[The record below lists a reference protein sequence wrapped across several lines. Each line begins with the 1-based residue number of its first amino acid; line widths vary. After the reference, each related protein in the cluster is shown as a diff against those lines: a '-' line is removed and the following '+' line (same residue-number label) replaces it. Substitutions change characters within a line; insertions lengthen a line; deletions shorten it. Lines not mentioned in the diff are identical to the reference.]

1 MNVNDIRALFPIL
14 HQQVNGHPLVYFDSA
29 ATSQKPLPVIE
40 ALDRYYREYNSN
52 VHRGVHTL
60 GTKAT
65 DAYEGARE
73 KVRRFLNAQS
83 AQEIIFTRGTT
94 ASLNL
99 VASSYGR
106 ANVKEGDEIVITYM
120 EHHSNLIPWQQL
132 AKQTGATL
140 KYIPMQEDGT
150 IDLRDVEATVTEA
163 AKIVAIAH
171 VSNVLGTIN
180 PVREIAR
187 IAHKRGAVVVV
198 DAAQS
203 APHMKVDVQ
212 ELDCDF
218 LALSGHK
225 MCGPT
230 GIGVLY
236 GKKKWLEQME
246 PVEFG
251 GEMIDFVELYDSTWK
266 ELPWKF
272 EGGTPIIAGAIGL
285 GAAIDFLEQVGLD
298 AIAAHEHELAQ
309 YALERL
315 AGIDGVTVYGP
326 KERAGLVTFNIDGVH
341 PHDVATVLDA
351 EGIAI
356 RAGHHCA
363 QPLMKWLGVTA
374 TAGRAFTFTIRKRKS
389 TGSSPHYRKRRS
401 TSAMSSNH
409 PLDQLY
415 RQVIMDHY
423 KNPRNRG
430 VLEGTNVDVN
440 MNNPT
445 CGDRI
450 HLTMKVEDGKV
461 ADVKFEG
468 EGCSISMSSASMM
481 TQAIKGKTVE
491 EALRLAHIFSD
502 MIQGKEYDDS
512 VDLGDIEALQ
522 GVSKFP
528 ARIKC
533 ATLAWKALEKG
544 LHHH

>member
-1 MNVNDIRALFPIL
+1 MNVKEIRSLFPIL
-14 HQQVNGHPLVYFDSA
+14 HQQVNGHPLIYFDSA

-73 KVRRFLNAQS
+73 KVRRFINARS
-83 AQEIIFTRGTT
+83 VQEIVFTRGTT
-94 ASLNL
+94 TALNL
-99 VASSYGR
+99 VASSYAR

-120 EHHSNLIPWQQL
+120 EHHSNLIPWQQA

-140 KYIPMQEDGT
+140 KYIPLQEDGT
-150 IDLRDVEATVTEA
+150 IDLNDVEATVTPA
-163 AKIVAIAH
+163 TKIVAIAH

-187 IAHKRGAVVVV
+187 IAHDRGAVVVV

-212 ELDCDF
+212 TLDCDF
-218 LALSGHK
+218 LAFSSHK

-230 GIGVLY
+230 GVGVLY
-236 GKKKWLEQME
+236 GKRELLEQME
-246 PVEFG
+246 PIEFG

-285 GAAIDFLEQVGLD
+285 GAAIDFLEQIGLD

-315 AGIDGVTVYGP
+315 ADIDGVTVYGP
-326 KERAGLVTFNIDGVH
+326 KERAGLVTFNIEGVH

-363 QPLMKWLGVTA
+363 QPLMKWLNVTA
-374 TAGRAFTFTIRKRKS
+374 TARASF
-389 TGSSPHYRKRRS
+389 Y
-401 TSAMSSNH
+401 
-409 PLDQLY
+409 LY
-415 RQVIMDHY
+415 NT
-423 KNPRNRG
+423 K
-430 VLEGTNVDVN
+430 
-440 MNNPT
+440 
-445 CGDRI
+445 
-450 HLTMKVEDGKV
+450 
-461 ADVKFEG
+461 
-468 EGCSISMSSASMM
+468 
-481 TQAIKGKTVE
+481 E
-491 EALRLAHIFSD
+491 EIDAFIAALQKA
-502 MIQGKEYDDS
+502 KEYFS
-512 VDLGDIEALQ
+512 HV
-522 GVSKFP
+522 F
-528 ARIKC
+528 
-533 ATLAWKALEKG
+533 
-544 LHHH
+544 

>member
-374 TAGRAFTFTIRKRKS
+374 TARASF
-389 TGSSPHYRKRRS
+389 Y
-401 TSAMSSNH
+401 
-409 PLDQLY
+409 LY
-415 RQVIMDHY
+415 NTKEEI
-423 KNPRNRG
+423 
-430 VLEGTNVDVN
+430 
-440 MNNPT
+440 
-445 CGDRI
+445 DRFI
-450 HLTMKVEDGKV
+450 
-461 ADVKFEG
+461 A
-468 EGCSISMSSASMM
+468 
-481 TQAIKGKTVE
+481 
-491 EALRLAHIFSD
+491 ALQKA
-502 MIQGKEYDDS
+502 KEYFS
-512 VDLGDIEALQ
+512 HV
-522 GVSKFP
+522 F
-528 ARIKC
+528 
-533 ATLAWKALEKG
+533 
-544 LHHH
+544 